1 MRHDDPGLQPERTT
15 LAWLR
20 TATGLGAVVLLF
32 LRLAPGPAPVVVVIG
47 LLCLVPAL
55 VLLVTSGREHRARV
69 RRFIE
74 GRARHHWW
82 RNIVLT
88 VTVVVLALAAATL
101 IVTSQV

>member
-20 TATGLGAVVLLF
+20 TATGLGDDGQLF
-32 LRLAPGPAPVVVVIG
+32 LRLAPGPAPVVVAIG
-47 LLCLVPAL
+47 LLCLLPAL

-69 RRFIE
+69 SRFIE
-74 GRARHHWW
+74 GRAKHHWW

-88 VTVVVLALAAATL
+88 VTVVVLALAATAL
-101 IVTSQV
+101 IVTSKV